1 MLYGMYVKVLL
12 LNFFQWLDQI
22 CARVSD
28 LGAFADKRAN
38 HVLVNEYQ
46 PGQGIMV
53 SVASNRINYFLYY
66 GTRIFASHSTKLFLF
81 YTHLFCINEKERAL
95 TSTSIKLIT
104 FDLCF

>member
-1 MLYGMYVKVLL
+1 MLYCVYVNVLL

-28 LGAFADKRAN
+28 LGAFGDKRAN

-53 SVASNRINYFLYY
+53 SVASNANRINYFSYY
-66 GTRIFASHSTKLFLF
+66 GTNIFASHSTKLYMF
-81 YTHLFCINEKERAL
+81 YTRLE
-95 TSTSIKLIT
+95 STFILY
-104 FDLCF
+104 